1 MVVIAVV
8 AEQLSPF
15 RHVAMSGLVEYYP
28 FVHHEHEHEHDHDDY
43 GVLLL
48 LLHALLQQELYHE

>member
-28 FVHHEHEHEHDHDDY
+28 FVHHEHDHDDY